1 MTKPTRIAA
10 LCLGVVFLAG
20 AIFGFVAHNLYYE
33 HTARAS
39 SPQQARQ
46 IYVAR
51 LQKDLAL
58 SPEQLT
64 QIIAILDQT
73 RQHFGE
79 VKSKVEP
86 EFEALRE
93 AQHQRVMAILTPEQ
107 QPKYQSILEE
117 YRQRRLRRQQEQGA
131 GR

>member
-10 LCLGVVFLAG
+10 LCLGIVFLAG

-39 SPQQARQ
+39 NPQEARQ
-46 IYVAR
+46 RYMAK
-51 LQKDLAL
+51 LQTDLAL
-58 SPEQLT
+58 SPEQMT
-64 QIIAILDQT
+64 QITAIMDQT
-73 RQHFGE
+73 RQHFRE
-79 VKSKVEP
+79 VQSKVEP

-93 AQHQRVMAILTPEQ
+93 AQRQRVMAILTPEQ
-107 QPKYQSILEE
+107 QPKYQTIVDEH
-117 YRQRRLRRQQEQGA
+117 RQRRLQRQKAA